1 MSINTTYDDLVYRV
15 NPLVTGCPFPTIVQ
29 ALQDSARRTFEQT
42 LAWRVQLP
50 LFTLDPGVHEY
61 FFNAPANT
69 QVHAV
74 FKTFVNDSPL
84 EVLSLDRALELYP
97 AWADL
102 YSGIDANELW
112 AGTDTDTYNTE
123 EYNVDPYNGGSDFTL
138 PDSALADAAQPR
150 SICQL
155 DLQRYVI
162 LPLPDDERVYNV
174 RMFVALKPT
183 RDATSVPTRFMQEVE
198 DAIIHGALQHLY
210 IIKDSP
216 WFDTGLAT
224 YHARQYSYMTSE
236 RRARANLGAVRSSFR
251 AKAQPFY

>member
-1 MSINTTYDDLVYRV
+1 MSNTTFEDLVYRV

-42 LAWRVQLP
+42 LTWRVQLP
-50 LFTLDPGVHEY
+50 LYTLDPGVHEY
-61 FFNAPANT
+61 FFNAPTDT

-74 FKTFVNDSPL
+74 FKTFVNDCAL
-84 EVLSLDRALELYP
+84 QVLSLDRALELYP

-102 YSGIDANELW
+102 YSGISTTELW
-112 AGTDTDTYNTE
+112 GGTDPGGFNTE
-123 EYNVDPYNGGSDFTL
+123 EYNVDPYNGGSTYTL
-138 PDSALADAAQPR
+138 PESALVDAAQPR

-155 DLQRYVI
+155 DTQRYVI
-162 LPLPDDERVYNV
+162 LPLPDDERVYTV

-183 RDATSVPTRFMQEVE
+183 RSAASVPTRIMEEVE
-198 DAIIHGALQHLY
+198 DAIVHGALQNLY

-224 YHARQYSYMTSE
+224 YHAKQYSYMTSE

-251 AKAQPFY
+251 AKAQPFS